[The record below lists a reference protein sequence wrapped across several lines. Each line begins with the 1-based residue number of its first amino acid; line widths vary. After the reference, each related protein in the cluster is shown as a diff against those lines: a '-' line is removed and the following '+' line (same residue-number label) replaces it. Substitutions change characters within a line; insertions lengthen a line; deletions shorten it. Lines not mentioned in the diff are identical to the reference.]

1 VQGVIVRVGV
11 ARFSQETNSF
21 SPVVND
27 LAAFEHAG
35 VRVGEDFDLSFDWQ
49 RSGIPGF
56 VKVAEERGGV
66 ELVPLMYASA
76 GPGGTVT
83 RQAFEHLSGTLLDR
97 LREVSPLDAVFLNLH
112 GAMAADHH
120 DDPEGLLLEM
130 VRDAVGEDTVVAG
143 YTDHHAC
150 ITHRMM
156 EYADII
162 VGHRTQPHDHPATGE
177 ETARV
182 LFRLVDEGIRPT
194 GAMRK
199 APMITHQEQY
209 LTSKPPMKIWFDLA
223 REIEQ
228 RPGVLSASTYPMQ
241 PWLDVEEG
249 GWASIVY
256 TDNDPDLAD
265 ELAKDLT
272 RCVWDLRDDLM
283 VMDSIPVQEAIARA
297 DAVERGIVV
306 LSDTG
311 DSVAGGSAG
320 DSNIILAEMLRQ
332 NVKGT
337 ALVPLVDEPAA
348 LVAAEAGVG
357 ASLELALGRASDPSW
372 GEPINVTVEVLA
384 VTDGAMP
391 SIRGLEAY
399 SQGASALLRAGNVL
413 LGVSQFRNRGAM
425 HPEFWGHYG
434 VDATDGDAVQM
445 VVVKTASNF
454 QYFAPYTSELI
465 RVDTPGHTQSRV
477 REFDWQRLPRP
488 IYPLDDRATL
498 DFNGSTTHNPR
509 TDD

>member
-1 VQGVIVRVGV
+1 MMRIGVG
-11 ARFSQETNSF
+11 RFSQETNTF
-21 SPVVND
+21 SPVATD
-27 LAAFEHAG
+27 LATFQRTG
-35 VRVGEDFDLSFDWQ
+35 VYSGDDFDLSVDWQ
-49 RSGIPGF
+49 RSGIPAF
-56 VKVAEERGGV
+56 VHAAEARGNV
-66 ELVPLMYASA
+66 ELIPLAHARA
-76 GPGGTVT
+76 GANGRVT
-83 RQAFEHLSGTLLDR
+83 RHAFDYVTGLFADQ
-97 LREVSPLDAVFLNLH
+97 LRAAGHLDAVYLDLH
-112 GAMAADHH
+112 GAMAAEHD

-130 VRDAVGEDTVVAG
+130 VRDAVGADTVIAV

-150 ITHRMM
+150 ITERKIAN
-156 EYADII
+156 ADII
-162 VGHRTQPHDHPATGE
+162 VGHRTQPHDHPHTGA
-177 ETARV
+177 ETARM
-182 LFRLVDEGIRPT
+182 LFHLVDEGIRPT
-194 GAMRK
+194 VAMHK

-223 REIEQ
+223 REIES
-228 RPGVLSASTYPMQ
+228 RPSVLSVSTYPMQ

-265 ELAKDLT
+265 QLAQELT
-272 RCVWDLRDDLM
+272 RCVWDLRDDLLAL
-283 VMDSIPVQEAIARA
+283 DSVPVEDAIARA
-297 DAVERGIVV
+297 DAAERGIVV

-348 LVAAEAGVG
+348 LAAAEAGVG
-357 ASLELALGRASDPSW
+357 ASLDLALGRASDPSW
-372 GEPINVTVEVLA
+372 GEPIDVTVEVVA
-384 VTDGAMP
+384 VTDGMMRPAV
-391 SIRGLEAY
+391 GLEAH

-413 LGVSQFRNRGAM
+413 IGVSQFRNRGAM

-488 IYPLDDRATL
+488 IYPLDDTTTL
-498 DFNGSTTHNPR
+498 HFDEPR
-509 TDD
+509 SHDRRSND